1 MFDSI
6 FILLALLFVKHW
18 YIDFVNQSMEEV
30 HGKGI
35 YGNAHGLMHS
45 IKHGVATF
53 LIFLAFTWDFPY
65 SVVIGYIDFAL
76 HYHIDW
82 AKININKR
90 WNYTV
95 ENPKFWAWLGADQLA
110 HSLTYLGLVWIAL

>member
-6 FILLALLFVKHW
+6 YIIFVALFVKHW

-30 HGKGI
+30 VGKGI
-35 YGNAHGLMHS
+35 YGNAHGVMHS

-53 LIFLAFTWDFPY
+53 LIFWFFMGAWPLAIIVGF
-65 SVVIGYIDFAL
+65 IDFVL

-90 WNYTV
+90 YNYTA

-110 HSLTYLGLVWIAL
+110 HQLTYIFLVWMVI

>member
-18 YIDFVNQSMEEV
+18 YIDFVNQSTEEV
-30 HGKGI
+30 EGKGI
-35 YGNAHGLMHS
+35 YGQAHGLMHS

-53 LIFLAFTWDFPY
+53 IIFAFFTVDFSY
-65 SVVIGYIDFAL
+65 SVIIGFIDFFL

-82 AKININKR
+82 LKMNINRR
-90 WNYTV
+90 WQLTID
-95 ENPKFWAWLGADQLA
+95 NPKFWALLGADQLA
-110 HSLTYLGLVWIAL
+110 HSLTYLTLVWLAV

>member
-18 YIDFVNQSMEEV
+18 YIDFVNQSSEEV

-35 YGNAHGLMHS
+35 YGNAYGVMHS

-53 LIFLAFTWDFPY
+53 IIFWMFLSSWPLA
-65 SVVIGYIDFAL
+65 IILGAIDFAL

-82 AKININKR
+82 SKININKR
-90 WNYTV
+90 YNYTV
-95 ENPKFWAWLGADQLA
+95 EQKPFWIWLGADQLA
-110 HSLTYLGLVWIAL
+110 HQLTYIFLIWIVI

>member
-6 FILLALLFVKHW
+6 YVIFILLFVKHW

-30 HGKGI
+30 VGKGI

-53 LIFLAFTWDFPY
+53 LIFWWFLSNWPLA
-65 SVVIGYIDFAL
+65 VIVGFIDFFL

-82 AKININKR
+82 TKININKKY
-90 WNYTV
+90 NYTP
-95 ENPKFWAWLGADQLA
+95 ENPKFWWWLGADQLA
-110 HSLTYLGLVWIAL
+110 HQLTYIFLVWIVL